1 MPTRKFTQTT
11 AHGFAADSR
20 RVAGQSRAADP
31 AIVPVEGPRASGG
44 ADGKA
49 RGIIRSAQ
57 DETTADTGA
66 AGTGTA
72 GVRASGTDGAG
83 TRAPYGTNN
92 EQLPERL
99 QEALRRLVFDFGT
112 ESELS
117 RRQEIR
123 RIKQAH
129 QFWRGLQYL
138 WWDERDQN
146 WHLPFEQKMMEGSSL
161 EDLPRYEFVTN
172 IYQAFGLSLIAV
184 LSQDVPRV
192 RFFPA
197 SAQAEEDVAAARAAT
212 EVAGLVERNNR
223 IGNLIG
229 DEAFNLWTDGKA
241 GAYVRFVVDGQR
253 FGFHPETEIGMREVR
268 VGGDVY
274 VCPDCGAETAAAIE
288 RANAKRDPSGA
299 TRLQDDSG
307 FDGATTSTGTAGV
320 FGEGEETPKLGS
332 ASNSGAEP
340 PHSTGAISGGNSRQE
355 KTDPSVALLHQDDN
369 PDRIVACAECG
380 ALLSEEDFVAAETIT
395 VPAAQTRLR
404 VPNGQE
410 VITIVGGLELKTP
423 PWANEMAEYPYL
435 QWNMEVHKARLRAAY
450 PHAADKIGSP
460 VAASM
465 QEYERLAR
473 LAQSQGGPMTEG
485 GDYNIN
491 LITFQR
497 TWLRPWAFFALD
509 DKALRDELLQLFPDG
524 AYAAFAG
531 DVYCESRNEN
541 MDDHWRVL
549 HALPGDGSSG
559 RPALGDA
566 LISVQERFNTLSN
579 LQIETY
585 EYGIPPIYADSEV
598 LDFDSLQSQT
608 AEPGAHYPARAK
620 PGQSLAS
627 GFFQPEAAS
636 VPPDLAEH
644 AANLMGPVAQF
655 LTGAFPALFGGAMS
669 NNDTAA
675 GYSMARDQAM
685 GRIGLVWR
693 RMKFF
698 HADVM
703 GLAVDCFR
711 RNRPN
716 DVEVT
721 LLGAGAAFESKW
733 IHLADLK
740 GNLFSYPE
748 TDEQYPTLWAQQRGV
763 LLQLMGSP
771 DPQIQ
776 AMLSN
781 PENLA
786 LAKRLIGLEELVIPD
801 EESRTKQ
808 YREIAQMVGE
818 APIVARSNGSSNV
831 IPNPAPTPSVGAGGE
846 GSAVSGANE
855 NQKQVPRT
863 PPRAPASAGEEKSTR
878 DSARNDNAWVSR
890 EDIELTLPSIMPD
903 QFADNHAVELEACM
917 RWFSSDAGQVA
928 KIEAPAGYANVRAHA
943 MFHREYLLKQQQQA
957 AQEQQVAAPT
967 TRARR

>member
-1 MPTRKFTQTT
+1 MSTQSKFPK
-11 AHGFAADSR
+11 ANPG
-20 RVAGQSRAADP
+20 
-31 AIVPVEGPRASGG
+31 IVPVEGPMQTLDGRSLNASRDGEESNRDNSQELRSVEKG
-44 ADGKA
+44 TRVETSGKA
-49 RGIIRSAQ
+49 Y
-57 DETTADTGA
+57 GA
-66 AGTGTA
+66 
-72 GVRASGTDGAG
+72 
-83 TRAPYGTNN
+83 NN
-92 EQLPERL
+92 ESLPERL
-99 QEALRRLVFDFGT
+99 QEALRRLVFQFST

-138 WWDERDQN
+138 WWNERDQN
-146 WHLPFEQKMMEGSSL
+146 WHLPFEQKLTNASSV

-192 RFFPA
+192 RFFPS
-197 SAQAEEDVAAARAAT
+197 SAQAEEDVAAAKAAT
-212 EVAGLVERNNR
+212 EVAALVERNNR
-223 IGNLIG
+223 IGNLIV
-229 DEAFNLWTDGKA
+229 DEAFNLWTDGKV

-253 FGFHPETEIGMREVR
+253 FGFHPETEIGAREIR
-268 VGGDVY
+268 IGGDCY
-274 VCPDCGAETAAAIE
+274 VCPECAVETETPMPKGPIAGKNGMASALADVGDKME
-288 RANAKRDPSGA
+288 SEFAPSGPS
-299 TRLQDDSG
+299 D
-307 FDGATTSTGTAGV
+307 
-320 FGEGEETPKLGS
+320 K
-332 ASNSGAEP
+332 SGAGI
-340 PHSTGAISGGNSRQE
+340 HCKS
-355 KTDPSVALLHQDDN
+355 
-369 PDRIVACAECG
+369 CG
-380 ALLSEEDFVAAETIT
+380 ALLTEEDFVAAEMIT

-423 PWANEMAEYPYL
+423 PWANEMHEYPYL
-435 QWNMEVHKARLRAAY
+435 QWNMEVHQARLRAAY
-450 PHAADKIGSP
+450 PHAADKIGPP
-460 VAASM
+460 VASSM

-473 LAQSQGGPMTEG
+473 LAQSQGGPLTEG
-485 GDYNIN
+485 GDFNIN

-509 DKALRDELLQLFPDG
+509 DKSVRDELLQLFPDG
-524 AYAAFAG
+524 AYVAFAG
-531 DVYCESRNEN
+531 DTYCESRNETL
-541 MDDHWRVL
+541 DDHWRVL

-559 RPALGDA
+559 RPALGDVM
-566 LISVQERFNTLSN
+566 ISVQERFNTLSN

-598 LDFDSLQSQT
+598 LDFDALQNQT

-627 GFFQPEAAS
+627 GFFQPAPAE
-636 VPPDLAEH
+636 VPPDLAQH

-669 NNDTAA
+669 GNDTAT

-703 GLAVDCFR
+703 LLAVDCFR

-733 IHLADLK
+733 IRLVDLK

-748 TDEQYPTLWAQQRGV
+748 TDEQYPTLWSQQRAV
-763 LLQLMGSP
+763 LLQLLSNP
-771 DPQIQ
+771 DPQLQ
-776 AMLSN
+776 AVLAH
-781 PENLA
+781 PENMA
-786 LAKRLIGLEELVIPD
+786 LIKRLIGLEEFVIPD

-808 YREIAQMVGE
+808 YREIAQLVGE
-818 APIVARSNGSSNV
+818 APVVKREE
-831 IPNPAPTPSVGAGGE
+831 T
-846 GSAVSGANE
+846 SGL
-855 NQKQVPRT
+855 
-863 PPRAPASAGEEKSTR
+863 
-878 DSARNDNAWVSR
+878 
-890 EDIELTLPSIMPD
+890 ELMLPSILPD
-903 QFADNHAVELEACM
+903 EFTDNHAIELEICM

-928 KIEAPAGYANVRAHA
+928 KIDAPAGYANVRAHA
-943 MFHREYLLKQQQQA
+943 MFHREYLQKKQLLSQRVAARDSA
-957 AQEQQVAAPT
+957 AQGATGP
-967 TRARR
+967 